1 MGHHLLGKN
10 GRINTQ
16 LRMETEKSVSY
27 IDIYYIYKAAV
38 LSNAVSELCSFIC
51 NIYQHKNVLLYM

>member
-1 MGHHLLGKN
+1 MGHHPLDNN

-27 IDIYYIYKAAV
+27 IDIYYI
-38 LSNAVSELCSFIC
+38 
-51 NIYQHKNVLLYM
+51 